1 MTRQPAPARSRFPR
15 AFTLI
20 ELLVVMAIIASLAG
34 MLLPTLSR
42 AKDRAWLINDL
53 NNIRQALLAGHM
65 FAGDNDDHL
74 PYPSWG

>member
-1 MTRQPAPARSRFPR
+1 MIRPPAPARWRLTR

-20 ELLVVMAIIASLAG
+20 ELLVVIAVIAILAG
-34 MLLPTLSR
+34 TLLPTLSR